1 MHPLFFLLTYIVF
14 EGGMSLE
21 HCPEH
26 MDPAMEI
33 PPLPLGMMS
42 VLSEPLSPPVRDL
55 SPPVRDI
62 ADDEHVDT
70 NKKVFLSPQEQYG
83 GCWFKVFAPYMSM
96 NNYFVCEICLMITIF
111 STEERCGVGWSDY
124 WAQASLLYAYRA
136 GNNVL

>member
-1 MHPLFFLLTYIVF
+1 MHPLFFPLTYIVF
-14 EGGMSLE
+14 EGGTSLE

-42 VLSEPLSPPVRDL
+42 VLSERLSPPVK
-55 SPPVRDI
+55 DI

-83 GCWFKVFAPYMSM
+83 GCWFKVFAP
-96 NNYFVCEICLMITIF
+96 
-111 STEERCGVGWSDY
+111 
-124 WAQASLLYAYRA
+124 
-136 GNNVL
+136 